1 MIAGIVVR
9 FRTMFARI
17 VARYRT
23 IMFARIVVRFEKHC
37 SLTRIVIPASER
49 DLQLI

>member
-9 FRTMFARI
+9 FRT
-17 VARYRT
+17 
-23 IMFARIVVRFEKHC
+23 MFARIVVRFEKHC